1 MLTKTPPYSE
11 IAAVDLGSNSF
22 RLQLARVVDG
32 RLIFHDSLREVVRL
46 GAGLDKNNYLDPA
59 AQQRAID
66 CLKRFGERLRGLP
79 QEAIRAVAT
88 NTFRVAKNSTE
99 LIAQAQAALGFPI
112 EIIAGR
118 EEARMIF
125 VGVSHSLP
133 AANYQRLV
141 IDIGGGST
149 EFIIGQGLEPLEM
162 ESLYMGCVSYSRRFF
177 PDGKISE
184 DALRRAQLAAAGEI
198 QAIRSRYQKLGWS
211 EAVGSSGTARSLGEI
226 MLLNR
231 WSDGHITREG
241 LLSMRDVLL
250 KAKDTRKLQIEGLSS
265 DRATVIP
272 GGLCI
277 MLAAFDELNIE
288 RMTAVGTAL
297 REGVL
302 YEMLGRMQHHD
313 IRAATVQ
320 SFMRRYHVDHAQAR
334 RVDVLASK
342 MLAQVADRLQMK
354 PEMARQYLGWAG
366 RLHEIGISIAH
377 SGYHKHSAYIVENAD
392 MPGFSRMEQQTLG
405 FLVRGQRRGLGKIG
419 LPDFDDDRC
428 LLLLILRLSIL
439 FNRNRLDDDVPELK
453 LSRSK
458 SEFRLEVAGGWLMH
472 NPLTESALQNELA
485 YWQEAGIKLTLSQSD
500 A

>member
-1 MLTKTPPYSE
+1 MITKEPPYSE

-46 GAGLDKNNYLDPA
+46 GAGLDKNNYLDPV

-66 CLKRFGERLRGLP
+66 CLKRFSERLRGLP
-79 QEAIRAVAT
+79 QDSIRAVAT
-88 NTFRVAKNSTE
+88 NTFRVAKNSAE
-99 LIAQAQAALGFPI
+99 LLAQAQSALGCPI
-112 EIIAGR
+112 EVIAGR

-133 AANYQRLV
+133 AVDYKRLV

-149 EFIIGQGLEPLEM
+149 EFIIGEGLEPIEM
-162 ESLYMGCVSYSRRFF
+162 ESLYMGCVSFSRRYF
-177 PDGKISE
+177 PDGRITE
-184 DALRRAQLAAAGEI
+184 DALRLAQLAAAGEI
-198 QAIRSRYQKLGWS
+198 RAIRSRYLQTGWT

-231 WSDGHITREG
+231 WSDGPITRDG
-241 LLSMRDVLL
+241 LQAMREAML
-250 KAKDTRKLQIEGLSS
+250 KARDTRKLRIEGLSS
-265 DRATVIP
+265 ERAAVMP

-277 MLAAFDELNIE
+277 MLAAFDELEIE

-320 SFMRRYHVDHAQAR
+320 NFMRHYNVDHAQAR
-334 RVDVLASK
+334 RVEVLALE
-342 MLAQVADRLQMK
+342 MLHQVADRLQMSL
-354 PEMARQYLGWAG
+354 ETAEQYLGWAA

-392 MPGFSRMEQQTLG
+392 MPGFSMMEQHTLG
-405 FLVRGQRRGLGKIG
+405 LLVRGQRRSLVKLQ
-419 LPDFDDDRC
+419 LPAFTDDRC

-439 FNRNRLDDDVPELK
+439 FNRNRLDDDVPKLA
-453 LSRSK
+453 LSRDK
-458 SEFRLEVAGGWLMH
+458 GGFDLRVPDEWLAH
-472 NPLTESALQNELA
+472 NPLTESALQSEVA
-485 YWQEAGIKLTLSQSD
+485 YWQEVDVRLTLSQLSR
-500 A
+500 